1 MTLSNL
7 RFFSLKKKLLVLVL
21 STSLISIMMTT
32 IIFLNFDKIP
42 FFEFEE
48 NIIGVGLA
56 LMVGISIITILLSK
70 RLSEPITRL
79 SDAANKIAKGD
90 FDIRTNIKS
99 SDEIGQ
105 LSVSFDTMAQKLK
118 ESLITIKQKEAVIK
132 QQEDILLNFSDQ
144 SENGCVCLIDIK
156 DSTSITSK
164 LTDSKCSELYST
176 FLNSMATIVQE
187 FKGTVIK
194 NIGDALLFY
203 FPKINTNDESSLKN
217 VIECCFAMCD
227 IHDTIGKKLEEKG
240 LPSVDYKISATYGSV
255 RMANTSTSDVS
266 DIFGSTV
273 NRCAKINGL
282 APRNGLLIGE
292 SFYNAVKSIN
302 GYTFTKMDNLLP
314 DQEKRFVTYTVSRK

>member
-1 MTLSNL
+1 MIL
-7 RFFSLKKKLLVLVL
+7 
-21 STSLISIMMTT
+21 
-32 IIFLNFDKIP
+32 FLNFDKIP

-70 RLSEPITRL
+70 RLSDPITKL
-79 SDAANKIAKGD
+79 SEAANKIARGD
-90 FDIRTNIKS
+90 FDVRTNIKS

-144 SENGCVCLIDIK
+144 SEDGCVCLVDIK
-156 DSTSITSK
+156 DSTGIT
-164 LTDSKCSELYST
+164 LNLPDSKCSALYST
-176 FLNSMATIVQE
+176 FLNSMAIIVQN
-187 FKGTVIK
+187 FNGTVIK

-203 FPKINTNDESSLKN
+203 FPKINSHDEDSLKN
-217 VIECCFAMCD
+217 VIECCFVMCAA
-227 IHDTIGKKLEEKG
+227 HDKIGKNLKAEG
-240 LPSVDYKISATYGSV
+240 LPSVDYKISATFGSV

-282 APRNGLLIGE
+282 APKNGLIIGE
-292 SFYNAVKSIN
+292 SFYNAVKSIKE
-302 GYTFTKMDNLLP
+302 YSFTKMDKLMP
-314 DQEKRFVTYTVSRK
+314 DHEQRYVVYVVSRK